1 MELRCL
7 RSFFDSMKY
16 NMDGRWI
23 REERKQKNMNEIY
36 EKLKSCVKAV
46 QRKTDFQPQIALV
59 LGSGLGDYADTIQIE
74 QTVEYREIEGFPMST
89 VAGHKGRF
97 VFGYVGNVPVVAM
110 QGRVHYYEGYSMEDV
125 VLPIRVMGMLG
136 AKKVILTNAA
146 GGVNFDYRPGD
157 LMLITDH
164 ITTAVPSPLIG
175 ANIDQLGSRFPDMSE
190 VYSRRM
196 QAAVKEAAG
205 MLSIP
210 LKEGVYV
217 QTTGPASGNP
227 RPLIRMFPEV
237 GSQRCPS
244 GLSTGVRRSV
254 RPGHVW
260 GLGYLVAGF
269 PCHPHHGSRGCGVG
283 CGALYS
289 EQQIPPR
296 GGAGDRQPAS
306 GSRISGHIDY
316 QSVYARMAI
325 NPYADY
331 PFWCTSDALNAYL
344 FPLPSGHP
352 VCTDPAG
359 NVVHSLPR
367 LDIYPARSCQLYNGE
382 AAMHIGSPHYDHGR
396 RQRPVPET
404 VRRPFPSGGI
414 SSGEQGRRR
423 APMIPPILELKF
435 NQKACLTF
443 EALLI

>member
-36 EKLKSCVKAV
+36 EKLESCVKAV

-59 LGSGLGDYADTIQIE
+59 LGSGLGDYADTIRIE

-97 VFGYVGNVPVVAM
+97 VFGYVGIVPVVAM
-110 QGRVHYYEGYSMEDV
+110 QGRVHYYEGYSMADV

-146 GGVNFDYRPGD
+146 GGVNFDYHPGD

-196 QAAVKEAAG
+196 QEAVKEAAG
-205 MLSIP
+205 MLSIS

-217 QTTGPASGNP
+217 QTTGPSYETKAE
-227 RPLIRMFPEV
+227 IRMFRSWGADAVGMSTACEAMAARHMGLEV
-237 GSQRCPS
+237 CGISCITNLAAGMSEKKLNHAEVQETADR
-244 GLSTGVRRSV
+244 
-254 RPGHVW
+254 
-260 GLGYLVAGF
+260 VAAEF
-269 PCHPHHGSRGCGVG
+269 QKLITES
-283 CGALYS
+283 
-289 EQQIPPR
+289 I
-296 GGAGDRQPAS
+296 
-306 GSRISGHIDY
+306 
-316 QSVYARMAI
+316 ARMA
-325 NPYADY
+325 
-331 PFWCTSDALNAYL
+331 
-344 FPLPSGHP
+344 
-352 VCTDPAG
+352 
-359 NVVHSLPR
+359 
-367 LDIYPARSCQLYNGE
+367 
-382 AAMHIGSPHYDHGR
+382 
-396 RQRPVPET
+396 
-404 VRRPFPSGGI
+404 
-414 SSGEQGRRR
+414 
-423 APMIPPILELKF
+423 
-435 NQKACLTF
+435 
-443 EALLI
+443 